1 MKKAVLGFCIAAM
14 LLVACGGGEATEAP
28 LPTEVPLAPTIEQ
41 RVQAETVPAI
51 KPETEQVTVRFA
63 IFDWD
68 RPGYESLIEAFEE
81 ENPDVK
87 VQLVSANE
95 VLELGALIQIDIP
108 DDASRRLASAADLFS
123 LGGSRQD
130 VQEGLIRDLTPF
142 IDADPNFQS
151 DDFYPHALETHQWDG
166 GTWALPYALNYQLIF
181 FNKDAFDAAREPY
194 PEIGWSWDDFLAKAN
209 AVTVRDDGDVS
220 LWGFVPAGPQD
231 RMLIESQVGLVID
244 DSSDPPVPRF
254 DEVEVI
260 DAVRW
265 YANLFLKDQ
274 VAPYVEPSDEESA
287 GPSLSEEQ
295 VLIDNGQAAMWRDT
309 DILWWY
315 RSQQGNVGA
324 VPFPVD
330 SPDAHTTPVSTQSL
344 VMSSGTRQPQ
354 AAWRLLD
361 FLTRQAIGTLAA
373 GAQSLPARQSTA
385 ESSGFWDNTDAEM
398 AEALRYAIDH
408 SYSLRSIP
416 GHSAFSDALEAILS
430 GDQAVEDALAVAQME
445 AEAEIQD
452 DLAEQAKA
460 TPPPT
465 VVVAPPEQEAPVGED
480 AVTIEFMP
488 GLGSL
493 NLEPYRDLA
502 DQFQKANPD
511 VVVELKMIDLTSG
524 TVPDLPT
531 MARTS
536 DCFQWFPGFQDA
548 QVRESI
554 LNLEPFLD
562 ADPALGKDDFF
573 PQVLKEFTWQGQV
586 MGLPADITPYVVEYN
601 KDLFD
606 AAGVDYPTLDWT
618 PDEFLVAAVATTEG
632 EDETKQYGFVPQMYE
647 LNDILILS
655 GGLGANL
662 IDENADPPAF
672 TYNDPSVVEALRWYA
687 GLTTE
692 HGVKPVLLADI
703 TKLAGA
709 SSLTLER
716 EAMINEGRA
725 AMWTST
731 GATAGV
737 YGERS
742 GLNLGTAPLPAEP
755 GTAGGSYSGTSGYF
769 ISADTES
776 PQACWQWITYLSS
789 QPAAVQGLPARIS
802 VAESNEYRQQVGA
815 ERADIYLTSIGDA
828 EEATVSQLLSEEEW
842 LGGAIYWL
850 GQAYAQVV
858 EGEASVEDAL
868 DAAQKLADDYRA
880 CVIVAGDFSQETWQ
894 ACAQEIDP
902 TLPAFL
908 FGGR

>member
-1 MKKAVLGFCIAAM
+1 MRKAVLVICIAAM

-28 LPTEVPLAPTIEQ
+28 LPTEVPLAPTVEQ
-41 RVQAETVPAI
+41 EVQQGTTPEA
-51 KPETEQVTVRFA
+51 KPEAEQATVRFA

-68 RPGYESLIEAFEE
+68 RPAYESLIEAFEE
-81 ENPDVK
+81 DNPDVK
-87 VQLVSANE
+87 VQVVSANE
-95 VLELGALIQIDIP
+95 VLEFGALIEIEFP
-108 DDASRRLASAADLFS
+108 DDASRRLASAADVFS

-142 IDADPNFQS
+142 IDADPDLQP
-151 DDFYPHALETHQWDG
+151 DDFYPNALETHQWDG

-181 FNKDAFDAAREPY
+181 FNKDAFDGAGEPY
-194 PEIGWSWDDFLAKAN
+194 PEVGWSWDAFVAKAN
-209 AVTVRDDGDVS
+209 ALTVRDGGDVS
-220 LWGFVPAGPQD
+220 QWGFVPAGPQD
-231 RMLIESQVGLVID
+231 RTLVESQVGLVID
-244 DSSDPPVPRF
+244 DSSDPPVPRL
-254 DEVEVI
+254 DQAEVI

-265 YANLFLKDQ
+265 YADLFLKDQ
-274 VAPYVEPSDEESA
+274 VAPYFEPQEEESE
-287 GPSLSEEQ
+287 GPSLSEQQ
-295 VLIDNGQAAMWRDT
+295 VLIDKGQAAMWRDT
-309 DILWWY
+309 DVLWWY
-315 RSQQGNVGA
+315 RNQQGNVGA

-344 VMSSGTRQPQ
+344 VMSSGTQQPE
-354 AAWRLLD
+354 AAWRFLD
-361 FLTRQAIGTLAA
+361 FMSRQTVGSLAA
-373 GAQSLPARQSTA
+373 GVQSLPARRSTA
-385 ESSGFWDNTDAEM
+385 ESGGFWDDTDAEL

-408 SYSLRSIP
+408 SYSPRYIA
-416 GHSAFSDALEAILS
+416 GHDAFSDALGAILS
-430 GDQAVEDALAVAQME
+430 GDQAVEDALAAAQTE
-445 AEAEIQD
+445 AEAEIQG
-452 DLAEQAKA
+452 DLAEQAEA
-460 TPPPT
+460 TPAPT
-465 VVVAPPEQEAPVGED
+465 VVVAAEEEAPVSAD

-502 DQFQKANPD
+502 DQFQEANPD
-511 VVVELKMIDLTSG
+511 LVVELKMIDLTSG
-524 TVPDLPT
+524 AVPDLPS
-531 MARTS
+531 MAGTS

-562 ADPALGKDDFF
+562 ADPAFGKDDFF

-618 PDEFLVAAVATTEG
+618 PDEFLAAAVATTQG

-647 LNDILILS
+647 LNDILVLS
-655 GGLGANL
+655 TGLGANL
-662 IDENADPPAF
+662 VDENADPPAF

-692 HGVKPVLLADI
+692 HGVKPILLADI

-737 YGERS
+737 YGDR
-742 GLNLGTAPLPAEP
+742 GDLNLGSAPLPAEP
-755 GTAGGSYSGTSGYF
+755 GTAGGSYSGASGYF
-769 ISADTES
+769 ISAETEN
-776 PQACWQWITYLSS
+776 PQACWLWITYLTS
-789 QPAAVQGLPARIS
+789 QPGAMQGLPARIS

-815 ERADIYLTSIGDA
+815 ERADVYLASIGDA
-828 EEATVSQLLSEEEW
+828 EEATVSQLLAEEEW

-850 GQAYAQVV
+850 GQAYSQVI

-880 CVIVAGDFSQETWQ
+880 CVITAGDFSQETWQ
-894 ACAQEIDP
+894 TCAQEVDP
-902 TLPAFL
+902 SLPAFL
-908 FGGR
+908 FAGQ